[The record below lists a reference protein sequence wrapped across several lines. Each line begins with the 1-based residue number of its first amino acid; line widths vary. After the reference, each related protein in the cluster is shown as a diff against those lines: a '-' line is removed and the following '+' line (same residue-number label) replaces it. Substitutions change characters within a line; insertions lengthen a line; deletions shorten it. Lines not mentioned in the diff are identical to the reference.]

1 MYPATPENMSL
12 AMRVAK
18 RYPDNIYIQ
27 NYDELSRIT
36 LPNGNAADMGVQ
48 FDIYDQ
54 RYGIEHNDLA
64 RAQYRH
70 WRATVTGV
78 PELLRPADKQ
88 LLGL

>member
-1 MYPATPENMSL
+1 MYQG
-12 AMRVAK
+12 
-18 RYPDNIYIQ
+18 NIYIA
-27 NYDELSRIT
+27 NHEEVAAMGGDIGVCLDKYDAKHGLARNE
-36 LPNGNAADMGVQ
+36 
-48 FDIYDQ
+48 
-54 RYGIEHNDLA
+54 LA